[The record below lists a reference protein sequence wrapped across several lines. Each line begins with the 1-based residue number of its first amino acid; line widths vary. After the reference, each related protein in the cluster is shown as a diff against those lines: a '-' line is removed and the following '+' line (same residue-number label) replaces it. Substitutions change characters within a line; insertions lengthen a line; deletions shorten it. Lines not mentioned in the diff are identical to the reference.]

1 MLSNMIVGTGGDM
14 NQIHRTT
21 LQCKVD
27 TVFVDVT
34 NKNVPIIESDYM
46 ADIEEIVLNN
56 DYTHFNELEVPI
68 RNLPVDIIS
77 NVPVILTT
85 PIYVLHQYVPV
96 MSAYDAIDVVDHNYT
111 VIG

>member
-1 MLSNMIVGTGGDM
+1 MLSNMIVGTGGNM

-21 LQCKVD
+21 LQCKSNI
-27 TVFVDVT
+27 VFVDVL
-34 NKNVPIIESDYM
+34 NKNIPIIESDYM
-46 ADIEEIVLNN
+46 DDIEEIVLNN

-68 RNLPVDIIS
+68 RDLPVDIIN
-77 NVPVILTT
+77 NVPVISTA
-85 PIYVLHQYVPV
+85 PIYILHQYVPI